1 MIALLRGVVD
11 SRLDPY
17 LIIDVSGVGYKV
29 YASKTVLSKAA
40 IGERMK
46 VYTYT
51 HVREDMLELYGF
63 IDAEDLRL
71 FEYLISVSGIGP
83 KTAVGIFSV
92 GERRDIMRAIVNGDV
107 AFFTSVPRLGKKNA
121 QKLIIELKSKLGSKE
136 DFDINAEV
144 GMDAD
149 EVVIALK
156 SFGFSANEAYAAL
169 RSFDQEGL
177 TVSEKVRMA
186 LKSLGNSK

>member
-1 MIALLRGVVD
+1 MIALLHGVVD

-107 AFFTSVPRLGKKNA
+107 AFFTSVPRLGKKNS

-136 DFDINAEV
+136 DFDINTEV
-144 GMDAD
+144 GMEAD

-156 SFGFSANEAYAAL
+156 GFGFSAIEAYAAL

-186 LKSLGNSK
+186 LKQLGK